1 MSDTLIFSSV
11 RSPCASG
18 KEPAT
23 EEADVSPPGRLQSRY
38 ALHFL
43 FSARVVHVG
52 PLQFGISC
60 GSGSIPG
67 RCGALGGVKGLP
79 VSSAVDFLLCC
90 EGFCDVLC
98 VFCHPSRAVPR
109 LISSVIPCLLLSWST
124 TGSTFYPYSTS
135 LAFTSGGSVGWLRS
149 IFELPRVLGAALLP
163 QVRKIRRLQEIPVPM
178 V

>member
-1 MSDTLIFSSV
+1 ML
-11 RSPCASG
+11 
-18 KEPAT
+18 
-23 EEADVSPPGRLQSRY
+23 EALVPPGRSQPLKKLTCPHRAGCSHVMLYISYSLQGWYLWVLCSLGY
-38 ALHFL
+38 P
-43 FSARVVHVG
+43 VV
-52 PLQFGISC
+52 L
-60 GSGSIPG
+60 GSIPG

-79 VSSAVDFLLCC
+79 ISSAVDFLLCC

-98 VFCHPSRAVPR
+98 VFCHPSRAQADKLCHSMSAVV
-109 LISSVIPCLLLSWST
+109 LEHNGIHLM
-124 TGSTFYPYSTS
+124 FYPYSTS

>member
-79 VSSAVDFLLCC
+79 ISSAVDFLLCC

-98 VFCHPSRAVPR
+98 VFCHPSRAQADKLCHSMSAVV
-109 LISSVIPCLLLSWST
+109 LEHNGIHLM
-124 TGSTFYPYSTS
+124 FYPYSTS
-135 LAFTSGGSVGWLRS
+135 LAFTSEGSVGWLRS

>member
-1 MSDTLIFSSV
+1 M
-11 RSPCASG
+11 
-18 KEPAT
+18 
-23 EEADVSPPGRLQSRY
+23 PPGRSQPLKKLTCPHRAGCSHVMLYISYSLQGWYMWVLCSLGY
-38 ALHFL
+38 P
-43 FSARVVHVG
+43 VV
-52 PLQFGISC
+52 L
-60 GSGSIPG
+60 GSIPG

-79 VSSAVDFLLCC
+79 ISSAVDFLLCC

-98 VFCHPSRAVPR
+98 VFCHPSRAQADKLCHSMSAVV
-109 LISSVIPCLLLSWST
+109 LEHNGIHLM
-124 TGSTFYPYSTS
+124 FYPYSTS

>member
-1 MSDTLIFSSV
+1 M
-11 RSPCASG
+11 
-18 KEPAT
+18 
-23 EEADVSPPGRLQSRY
+23 PPGRSQPLKKLTCPHRAGCSHVMLYISYSLQGWYLWVLCSLGY
-38 ALHFL
+38 P
-43 FSARVVHVG
+43 VV
-52 PLQFGISC
+52 L
-60 GSGSIPG
+60 GSIPG

-79 VSSAVDFLLCC
+79 ISSAVDFLLCC

-98 VFCHPSRAVPR
+98 VFCHPSRAQADKLCHSMSAVV
-109 LISSVIPCLLLSWST
+109 LEHNGIHLM
-124 TGSTFYPYSTS
+124 FYPYSTS

>member
-1 MSDTLIFSSV
+1 M
-11 RSPCASG
+11 
-18 KEPAT
+18 
-23 EEADVSPPGRLQSRY
+23 PPGRSQPLKKLTCPHRAGCSHVILYISYSLQGWYLWVLCSLGY
-38 ALHFL
+38 P
-43 FSARVVHVG
+43 VV
-52 PLQFGISC
+52 L
-60 GSGSIPG
+60 GSIPG

-79 VSSAVDFLLCC
+79 ISSAVDFLLCC
-90 EGFCDVLC
+90 EGFCDVPC

-109 LISSVIPCLLLSWST
+109 LINSVILCPLLSWST

-135 LAFTSGGSVGWLRS
+135 LAFTSEGSVGWLRS

>member
-1 MSDTLIFSSV
+1 ML
-11 RSPCASG
+11 
-18 KEPAT
+18 
-23 EEADVSPPGRLQSRY
+23 EALVPPGRSQPLKKLTCPHRAGCSHVMLYISYSLQGWYLWVLCSLGY
-38 ALHFL
+38 P
-43 FSARVVHVG
+43 VV
-52 PLQFGISC
+52 L
-60 GSGSIPG
+60 GSIPG

-79 VSSAVDFLLCC
+79 ISSAVDFLLCC

-98 VFCHPSRAVPR
+98 VFCHPSHAVPR

-135 LAFTSGGSVGWLRS
+135 LAFTSEGSVGWLRS